1 MGIFTSIVQYLM
13 SEQYILQLKNVKV
26 FQKDTLIL
34 HDVNMEVKRRDFIYI
49 IGRTGSGK
57 SSFLKTLYGD
67 LELKEAEMA
76 NIAGYD
82 LTKLKTKD
90 IPYLRRKI
98 GIVFQDFQLLTD
110 RNVEENLRFVLEA
123 TGWKEQALIQSKIND
138 TLELVML
145 QGKNHKFPYQL
156 SGGEQQRVVIAR
168 ALLNDPKIILA
179 DEPTGNLDPKTS
191 DDIMSLL
198 FNINKELGT
207 PVIMATHNYQLIDRF
222 PGTVY
227 ICANQ
232 QLRPGIEMPAA
243 ESEENE
249 S

>member
-1 MGIFTSIVQYLM
+1 
-13 SEQYILQLKNVKV
+13 
-26 FQKDTLIL
+26 
-34 HDVNMEVKRRDFIYI
+34 MEVKRRDFIYI

-67 LELKEAEMA
+67 LDLQSADVA
-76 NIAGYD
+76 TIAGFD
-82 LTKLKTKD
+82 LLKIESKD
-90 IPYLRRKI
+90 IPFLRRKI

-110 RNVEENLRFVLEA
+110 RNIEENLRFVLEA
-123 TGWKEQALIQSKIND
+123 TGWKEKNLIQSKIND

-145 QGKNHKFPYQL
+145 KGKNHKMPYQL

-191 DDIMSLL
+191 DDIMTLL

-207 PVIMATHNYQLIDRF
+207 PVIMATHNYQLIDKF

-232 QLRPGIEMPAA
+232 QLKQGIEMPAE
-243 ESEENE
+243 ESEE
-249 S
+249 SQL

>member
-1 MGIFTSIVQYLM
+1 M
-13 SEQYILQLKNVKV
+13 SDFLIANLKNMRIY
-26 FQKDTLIL
+26 QNDALIL
-34 HDVNMEVKRRDFIYI
+34 SDVNMEVKRRDFIYI

-67 LELKEAEMA
+67 LDLKSADA
-76 NIAGYD
+76 ATIAGYD
-82 LTKLKTKD
+82 LLKLKPKE
-90 IPYLRRKI
+90 IPFMRRKL

-110 RNVEENLRFVLEA
+110 RNIEDNLRFVLEA
-123 TGWKEQALIQSKIND
+123 TGWKEKALIQSKIND
-138 TLELVML
+138 MLELVNL
-145 QGKNHKFPYQL
+145 KEKNHKMPFQL

-191 DDIMSLL
+191 DDIMNLL

-207 PVIMATHNYQLIDRF
+207 PVIMATHNYQLIDKF

-227 ICANQ
+227 ICTDSTLKQ
-232 QLRPGIEMPAA
+232 GIEIAPEE
-243 ESEENE
+243 ES
-249 S
+249 

>member
-1 MGIFTSIVQYLM
+1 MYQN
-13 SEQYILQLKNVKV
+13 E
-26 FQKDTLIL
+26 TLIL
-34 HDVNMEVKRRDFIYI
+34 NDVNMEVKRRDFIYI

-67 LELKEAEMA
+67 LDLHSADVA
-76 NIAGYD
+76 TIAGFD
-82 LTKLKTKD
+82 LLKIEPKD
-90 IPYLRRKI
+90 IPFLRRKI

-110 RNVEENLRFVLEA
+110 RNIEENLRFVLEA
-123 TGWKEQALIQSKIND
+123 TGWKEKNLIQSKLND
-138 TLELVML
+138 MLELVML
-145 QGKNHKFPYQL
+145 KGKNHKMPYQL

-191 DDIMSLL
+191 DDIMTLL

-207 PVIMATHNYQLIDRF
+207 PVIMATHNYQLIDKF

-227 ICANQ
+227 ICAHQ
-232 QLRPGIEMPAA
+232 QLKQGIEMP
-243 ESEENE
+243 SEETEE
-249 S
+249 SQL

>member
-1 MGIFTSIVQYLM
+1 MTESLIVN
-13 SEQYILQLKNVKV
+13 IKNLKV
-26 FQKDTLIL
+26 FQNETLVL
-34 HDVNMEVKRRDFIYI
+34 TDVNMEVRRRDFIYI

-67 LELKEAEMA
+67 LDLRSADIAE
-76 NIAGYD
+76 IAGYD
-82 LTKLKTKD
+82 LKRLKAD
-90 IPYLRRKI
+90 EVPFLRRKI

-123 TGWKEQALIQSKIND
+123 TGWKEKALIQSKIND
-138 TLELVML
+138 MLELVHL
-145 QGKNHKFPYQL
+145 KEKNHKMPYQL

-191 DDIMSLL
+191 DDIMNLL
-198 FNINKELGT
+198 FTINKELGT
-207 PVIMATHNYQLIDRF
+207 PVIMATHNYQLIDKY

-227 ICANQ
+227 ICANNF
-232 QLRPGIEMPAA
+232 LKPGIEVPG
-243 ESEENE
+243 ES

>member
-1 MGIFTSIVQYLM
+1 M
-13 SEQYILQLKNVKV
+13 SEHLIAQFKNVKV
-26 FQKDTLIL
+26 YQNETLIL
-34 HDVNMEVKRRDFIYI
+34 NDVNMEVKRRDFIYI

-67 LELKEAEMA
+67 LDLHSADVA
-76 NIAGYD
+76 TIAGFD
-82 LTKLKTKD
+82 LLKIEPKD

-110 RNVEENLRFVLEA
+110 RNIEENLRFVLEA
-123 TGWKEQALIQSKIND
+123 TGWKEKNLIQSKIND
-138 TLELVML
+138 MLELVML
-145 QGKNHKFPYQL
+145 KGKNHKMPYQL

-191 DDIMSLL
+191 DDIMTLL

-207 PVIMATHNYQLIDRF
+207 PVIMATHNYQLIDKF

-227 ICANQ
+227 ICAHQ
-232 QLRPGIEMPAA
+232 QLKQGIEMPAEETE
-243 ESEENE
+243 ESP

>member
-1 MGIFTSIVQYLM
+1 
-13 SEQYILQLKNVKV
+13 
-26 FQKDTLIL
+26 
-34 HDVNMEVKRRDFIYI
+34 MEVKRRDFIYI

-67 LELKEAEMA
+67 LDLHSADVA
-76 NIAGYD
+76 TIAGFD
-82 LTKLKTKD
+82 LLKIEPKD
-90 IPYLRRKI
+90 IPFLRRKI

-110 RNVEENLRFVLEA
+110 RNIEENLRFVLEA
-123 TGWKEQALIQSKIND
+123 TGWKEKNLIQSKIND
-138 TLELVML
+138 MLELVML
-145 QGKNHKFPYQL
+145 KGKNHKMPYQL

-191 DDIMSLL
+191 DDIMTLL

-207 PVIMATHNYQLIDRF
+207 PVIMATHNYQLIDKF

-227 ICANQ
+227 ICAHQ
-232 QLRPGIEMPAA
+232 QLKQGIEMP
-243 ESEENE
+243 SEETEE
-249 S
+249 SQL

>member
-1 MGIFTSIVQYLM
+1 MDTDQLVVN
-13 SEQYILQLKNVKV
+13 LKNMQI
-26 FQKDTLIL
+26 FQNDTQVLR
-34 HDVNMEVKRRDFIYI
+34 DVNLEVKRRDFIYI

-67 LELKEAEMA
+67 LNFNSADVA
-76 NIAGYD
+76 RIAGYD
-82 LTKLKTKD
+82 LNDLKTSD
-90 IPYLRRKI
+90 IPMLRRKI

-123 TGWKEQALIQSKIND
+123 TGWKEKGLIQSKIND
-138 TLELVML
+138 MLSLVKLEDKQKKM
-145 QGKNHKFPYQL
+145 PYQL
-156 SGGEQQRVVIAR
+156 SGGEQQRIVVAR

-179 DEPTGNLDPKTS
+179 DEPTGNLDPRTT
-191 DDIMSLL
+191 DDIMNLL

-207 PVIMATHNYQLIDRF
+207 PVIMATHNYQLIDKF

-232 QLRPGIEMPAA
+232 QLKQGIEIP
-243 ESEENE
+243 SEEN
-249 S
+249 

>member
-1 MGIFTSIVQYLM
+1 
-13 SEQYILQLKNVKV
+13 
-26 FQKDTLIL
+26 
-34 HDVNMEVKRRDFIYI
+34 MEVRRRDFIYI

-67 LELKEAEMA
+67 LDLQSADVA
-76 NIAGYD
+76 TIAGFD
-82 LTKLKTKD
+82 LLKIESKD
-90 IPYLRRKI
+90 IPFLRRKI

-110 RNVEENLRFVLEA
+110 RNIEENLRFVLEA
-123 TGWKEQALIQSKIND
+123 TGWKEKNLIQSKIND

-145 QGKNHKFPYQL
+145 KGKNHKMPFQL

-191 DDIMSLL
+191 DDIMTLL

-207 PVIMATHNYQLIDRF
+207 PVIMATHNYQLIDKF

-232 QLRPGIEMPAA
+232 QLKQGIEMPAE
-243 ESEENE
+243 ESEENP